1 MEENR
6 GNLLVK
12 DYAEVIFVAVEKLF
26 ATTDFEDPVL
36 VADKEPKIHLDQAV
50 EDFVRWDNQDDVVKV
65 IDLFRQ
71 S

>member
-50 EDFVRWDNQDDVVKV
+50 EDFVR
-65 IDLFRQ
+65 
-71 S
+71 